1 MSRSFALRLIAVL
14 SAAGLLGSACKKEPP
29 KAAEPVKAGVDLAKA
44 EPTPAVETP
53 AAASPTG
60 GPTAPPAAEA
70 KSEMDGACPLEGED
84 PAACPKAPDKVED
97 QIKVAHVLVGWDG
110 SLPGK
115 KLNRDKDG
123 ALKLA
128 REICHEA
135 RRPGTDFVQ
144 LIWKYSGD
152 GGPGVY
158 ELTPEQRGR
167 MMPEFT
173 AMGLKLGVGQVDV
186 VATTYGYHV
195 IKRVPWDFVAPD
207 KPVEKLLS
215 DPCPMEGEDPKACPM
230 AESPTPAEVKVGIT
244 LVGYQGAMRSRA
256 TRSQDEAKAL
266 AIKLVHAAR
275 KVGADY
281 WAVGDEVKADAAG
294 EPMLDV
300 KRDMPL
306 PPPMKSLAFSLGVGQ
321 VDAVETDFGYMLM
334 KRFPA
339 DYVKPEKPMEVV
351 VTDKCPGPGE
361 DPKAC
366 PSKQTDK
373 PAEVEVT
380 HILLAYQGAMR
391 SSATRSKDEAKALAI
406 KLCHEGRKK
415 GADFNKIKDAAKSD
429 DPGPGTYPVTPSA
442 GMVAPFK
449 QMAFA
454 LGVGQVDVVESDFG
468 YHVMRRNK

>member
-1 MSRSFALRLIAVL
+1 MSRSASLRLVTALTAV
-14 SAAGLLGSACKKEPP
+14 GLLGLACKKEPA
-29 KAAEPVKAGVDLAKA
+29 KQAEPAKAGVDLASA
-44 EPTPAVETP
+44 EPTKAVETP

-60 GPTAPPAAEA
+60 GPAMPPPVEA
-70 KSEMDGACPLEGED
+70 KSEMEGDCPLPGEE
-84 PAACPKAPDKVED
+84 ASACPKKPEKVED

-135 RRPGTDFVQ
+135 RKPGTDFVQ
-144 LIWKYSGD
+144 LMWKYTGD

-158 ELTPEQRGR
+158 EMTPDQRGR

-173 AMGLKLGVGQVDV
+173 AMALKLGVGQVDV
-186 VATTYGYHV
+186 VATSYGYHV
-195 IKRVPWDFVAPD
+195 MKRVPWDFVAPD
-207 KPVEKLLS
+207 KPVAKLVT
-215 DPCPMEGEDPKACPM
+215 DPCPMEGEDKAACPL

-244 LVGYQGAMRSRA
+244 LVGFQGAMRSRA
-256 TRSQDEAKAL
+256 TRSQEEAKAL

-275 KVGADY
+275 KTGADY
-281 WAVGDEVKADAAG
+281 WAVGEEVKADAAG

-300 KRDMPL
+300 KKDMPL

-334 KRFPA
+334 KRFAA
-339 DYVKPEKPMEVV
+339 DYVKPEKPLDPV

-366 PSKQTDK
+366 PSKQADK

-380 HILLAYQGAMR
+380 HILLAYKDAMR
-391 SSATRSKDEAKALAI
+391 SSATRSKEEAKALAI
-406 KLCHEGRKK
+406 KLCHEARKK

-429 DPGPGTYPVTPSA
+429 DPGPGTYPVTPNA

-449 QMAFA
+449 ALAFA